1 MLKINKN
8 IIQASLANSEGRKLR
23 KCIVNEEKIKLFFF
37 N

>member
-1 MLKINKN
+1 MLKIKKK
-8 IIQASLANSEGRKLR
+8 IQAYLPNFEGIKLR